1 MPTFGLNQFVFLL
14 QGAVWTIILSILA
27 LGIGAVAAFIVALC
41 RISANPV
48 IKYVSSV
55 YVLVI
60 QGTPLMVLMLI
71 CYFGFNLYGID
82 VPALVGAT
90 IAMTLYVSAFLGE
103 VWRGCLES
111 IPRTQWEASD
121 CLGHSRVQRMRYV
134 VLPQAIKISIPPTV
148 TFMVQIVKN
157 TSLAS
162 IIGFVEL
169 TQAGKLVNNST
180 FQPFICFVIVAAI
193 YFAICYPLSIW
204 GKILERKYNV
214 GHR

>member
-1 MPTFGLNQFVFLL
+1 MPEFGPNQFVFLL
-14 QGAVWTIILSILA
+14 HGAVWTIALSVLS
-27 LGIGAVAAFIVALC
+27 LVIGAVFAFVVALC
-41 RISANPV
+41 RISGSRTVRA
-48 IKYVSSV
+48 ISAIYVQA
-55 YVLVI
+55 I

-71 CYFGFNLYGID
+71 SYFGLNILGVD

-103 VWRGCLES
+103 VWRGSLLS
-111 IPRTQWEASD
+111 IPRTQWEASE
-121 CLGHSRVQRMRYV
+121 CLGHSRAARMRHII
-134 VLPQAIKISIPPTV
+134 LPQAVKISIPPTV

-180 FQPFICFVIVAAI
+180 FQPFVCFLCVAAL
-193 YFAICYPLSIW
+193 YFAVCYPISLW
-204 GKILERKYNV
+204 GRHLEKQYNV
-214 GHR
+214 VR